1 MLAPL
6 LALVAC
12 YALDDVP
19 LQVGGHC
26 KPPEVHTV
34 VRVLD
39 GDTIQLDSCSGPE
52 IRFLGV
58 SAPEVVHNVAD
69 TCVANPSDSSD
80 ARDDCYGPEARA
92 YLSELL
98 IGKTVRVEYDETC
111 TDRYGRELGYVY
123 LVTATATDTGTGAAS
138 VASDSDLF
146 VNLDLI
152 RRGYARVYADF
163 DDIRQA
169 DVLYTAEYA
178 AQASSA
184 GLWGVCE

>member
-39 GDTIQLDSCSGPE
+39 GDTIQLDSCDGPE

-58 SAPEVVHNVAD
+58 SAPEVVHDVPDA
-69 TCVANPSDSSD
+69 CVSNPSDSPD

-92 YLSELL
+92 YLDGLL
-98 IGKTVRVEYDETC
+98 TGQTVRIEYDETC

-123 LVTATATDTGTGAAS
+123 LVTATTNDTGDDAA
-138 VASDSDLF
+138 VASSESDLF

-152 RRGYARVYADF
+152 RRGYARVYTDF

>member
-39 GDTIQLDSCSGPE
+39 GDTIQLDSCDGPE

-58 SAPEVVHNVAD
+58 SAPEVVHNVPDA
-69 TCVANPSDSSD
+69 CVSNPSDSPD

-92 YLSELL
+92 YLDALL
-98 IGKTVRVEYDETC
+98 VGQTVRIEYDETC

-123 LVTATATDTGTGAAS
+123 LVTATMTDTGDD
-138 VASDSDLF
+138 VAFTSSESDLF

-169 DVLYTAEYA
+169 EVLYTAEYA